1 MIRYGTLAT
10 AEEASIRRSQEMFRR
25 SHKSL
30 PQIEKEHILDGQ
42 FTIVTAIEAMA
53 MGDGGRGTMRLGE
66 VLLAVAL
73 PAQILTQG
81 RELPQRA
88 LGDFVTSISF

>member
-1 MIRYGTLAT
+1 
-10 AEEASIRRSQEMFRR
+10 
-25 SHKSL
+25 
-30 PQIEKEHILDGQ
+30 
-42 FTIVTAIEAMA
+42 
-53 MGDGGRGTMRLGE
+53 MRLGE

-88 LGDFVTSISF
+88 LGDFVTSFLGLATLPEESNCEDHDQRYDD